1 MDYARRC
8 QRIANGYYNQGLEK
22 ARIRDLTGA
31 AECLKKSLHFHKY
44 QTDARNLLG
53 LIYYEMGETAESL
66 VQWVISM
73 NLQPDKNR
81 AALYLR
87 EIQDK
92 PGRLE
97 AESQNI
103 KKYNQ
108 GLYHAQ
114 TGSDDLAVLLLGR
127 VVEFNPHFV
136 KAHLVLALLYMSH
149 GDYTKAGKSLQKVL
163 QIDKSHPK
171 ALWYM
176 SIVKSHTGRAEVERR
191 KMDAAFSH
199 RQMQDDDI
207 ILPPTYKETT
217 GWLTIINIAVGLVLG
232 AAVIWFLVMP
242 AMERELNHRHNQE
255 MTGVL
260 EQVNQKNLELDALK
274 SDISSMESERD
285 NAMASLLAMQQNE
298 EGVIKQYQRLVQ
310 ILKAQAAQDME
321 TVATVYADMDI
332 SLITDPDT
340 ATVVGEITNYMTAE
354 GFQVLA
360 DLGDKARDG
369 KKQEEALDY
378 YQKSLNIKGDNPQVI
393 YDMAMIY
400 QSRDERDKA
409 NELLGQVIMNYPNTE
424 LAVLAKEARGY

>member
-1 MDYARRC
+1 MDYAERC

-22 ARIRDLTGA
+22 AKIRDLTGA

-44 QTDARNLLG
+44 QTEARNLLG

-73 NLQPDKNR
+73 NLQPEKNR
-81 AALYLR
+81 AAVYLR
-87 EIQDK
+87 QIQEK
-92 PGRLE
+92 PGRLD
-97 AESQNI
+97 AEGQNI

-127 VVEFNPHFV
+127 VIEFNPHFV

-163 QIDKSHPK
+163 QIDKQHPK

-176 SIVKSHTGRAEVERR
+176 SIVKSHTGRAEVERK
-191 KMDAAFSH
+191 KMDTAFSH
-199 RQMQDDDI
+199 RKMQDDDV

-217 GWLTIINIAVGLVLG
+217 GWLTIINITAGLALG

-242 AMERELNHRHNQE
+242 AMERELNHRHNLE

-260 EQVNQKNLELDALK
+260 EQVNQKNLELDALREEV
-274 SDISSMESERD
+274 SSMESERND
-285 NAMASLLAMQQNE
+285 AVSNLQTMQENE
-298 EGVIKQYQRLVQ
+298 EGVVRQYQRLVQ
-310 ILKAQAAQDME
+310 IVRAYGAGDMN
-321 TVATVYADMDI
+321 TVAAVYADMDI
-332 SLITDPDT
+332 SQITDPDM
-340 ATVVGEITNYMTAE
+340 AAVVAEITNYMGTE
-354 GFQVLA
+354 GYQVLA
-360 DLGDKARDG
+360 DLGNAARDG
-369 KKQEEALDY
+369 QRLDEALDY

-393 YDMAMIY
+393 YDMALIY
-400 QSRDERDKA
+400 QGRDERDKA
-409 NELLGQVIMNYPNTE
+409 NELFGQVIMNYPNTE
-424 LAVLAKEARGY
+424 LAGLAKEARGY